1 MTSTPLAPGV
11 TPVYGEPVTEEKLQE
26 IVVRIVEQFD
36 PEQIILFGSYAYG
49 DPTPDS
55 DVDLLV
61 IMDSDLPWADRSAA
75 VLQALPKDRLP
86 TDVLAYTPQEIE
98 AQRDRFNPFL
108 YEVLKLGRV
117 LYDRSA
123 APGAPVRPGGR
134 WWKEGGGGMSV
145 DPVADAMTW
154 VQKAEA
160 DFRAAHLL
168 IDAEN
173 GLPFDPVC
181 FHAQQCVEK
190 YLKAL
195 LVRYQVIFSKTH
207 DLPKLQGLCQQ
218 VYPDL
223 DFDEADLSWLTEH
236 GIDTRYPGKIATR
249 ADAERALAI
258 MDAARA
264 QLRAEMGLDT

>member
-61 IMDSDLPWADRSAA
+61 IMDSDLPMVERMGA
-75 VLQALPKDRLP
+75 VSRVLPRPLFPLDL
-86 TDVLAYTPQEIE
+86 LAYTPEEIE
-98 AQRDRFNPFL
+98 TQRGRFDPFL
-108 YEVLKLGRV
+108 KEVLEKGRL
-117 LYDRSA
+117 LYE
-123 APGAPVRPGGR
+123 RPDVAGEAWR
-134 WWKEGGGGMSV
+134 WEEDECCMD
-145 DPVADAMTW
+145 DPFDDLMAW
-154 VQKAEA
+154 VGKAEQDYQGA
-160 DFRAAHLL
+160 YGMMQLQTGPIPDLA
-168 IDAEN
+168 
-173 GLPFDPVC
+173 C
-181 FHAQQCVEK
+181 FLAQQCVEK

-195 LVRYQVIFSKTH
+195 LTRHRVFFPKTH
-207 DLPKLQGLCQQ
+207 DLVEINALCQQ
-218 VYPDL
+218 VRPDL
-223 DFDEADLSWLTEH
+223 QLKVEDLRWLSDFAVLA
-236 GIDTRYPGKIATR
+236 RYPRTNATH